1 MLKSMK
7 VSLALLAATFSFLAF
22 SNAAVADGKIA
33 VVNIE
38 KAIFETEVAKSQMK
52 KMQSI
57 PDYKSGTKTL
67 QKLSGEAKGLEEKF
81 KKDGATMSAADKE
94 KLQNEFKGKLA
105 DIQYEENKLKKMGQ
119 EIYGKVLRD
128 MEPKV
133 REVMAVVVKEQKIGL
148 LLDRQAAIHVDA
160 SFDITSL
167 ITQRLNEAN

>member
-7 VSLALLAATFSFLAF
+7 VSLAVFAAMFSLLSFSTVAAAE
-22 SNAAVADGKIA
+22 GKIA

-38 KAIFETEVAKSQMK
+38 KAIFETETAKSQMK

-57 PDYKSGTKTL
+57 PEYKSGTDALK
-67 QKLSGEAKGLEEKF
+67 KLSGEATALEEKF
-81 KKDGATMSAADKE
+81 KKDGATMSTAEKE
-94 KLQNEFKGKLA
+94 SLQNEFKGKLA

-119 EIYGKVLRD
+119 EIYGKVLRA

-148 LLDRQAAIHVDA
+148 LLDRQAAIHVDPA
-160 SFDITSL
+160 FDITTL
-167 ITQRLNEAN
+167 VTQRLNEAN

>member
-1 MLKSMK
+1 
-7 VSLALLAATFSFLAF
+7 
-22 SNAAVADGKIA
+22 
-33 VVNIE
+33 
-38 KAIFETEVAKSQMK
+38 
-52 KMQSI
+52 
-57 PDYKSGTKTL
+57 
-67 QKLSGEAKGLEEKF
+67 
-81 KKDGATMSAADKE
+81 MSAADKE